1 MVTPLSRNWG
11 LWIRFDGCN
20 RLRSKLEDG
29 AVYLS
34 IERFCA
40 VEGDG
45 KELAKLWVWM
55 KTTEQTPFLASVSEA
70 HESDYACMR
79 HRRGHAG
86 DAVSNTRSTCWE
98 GRHLIWT
105 PDRGKDMRQLSW
117 D

>member
-1 MVTPLSRNWG
+1 MAA
-11 LWIRFDGCN
+11 IAF
-20 RLRSKLEDG
+20 RSKLEDG

-45 KELAKLWVWM
+45 KELAKLWVWVKIAEQTCQRGYERLSFSGRTVVKKVDSALSARL

-86 DAVSNTRSTCWE
+86 DAVSNTRSTC
-98 GRHLIWT
+98 
-105 PDRGKDMRQLSW
+105 
-117 D
+117 

>member
-1 MVTPLSRNWG
+1 VELEATGGPNVIDPIVAKIAADPVPRCT
-11 LWIRFDGCN
+11 F
-20 RLRSKLEDG
+20 RSKLDG

-86 DAVSNTRSTCWE
+86 DAVSNTRSTC
-98 GRHLIWT
+98 
-105 PDRGKDMRQLSW
+105 
-117 D
+117 

>member
-1 MVTPLSRNWG
+1 
-11 LWIRFDGCN
+11 
-20 RLRSKLEDG
+20 
-29 AVYLS
+29 VYLS

-86 DAVSNTRSTCWE
+86 DAVSNTRSTC
-98 GRHLIWT
+98 
-105 PDRGKDMRQLSW
+105 
-117 D
+117 

>member
-1 MVTPLSRNWG
+1 M
-11 LWIRFDGCN
+11 RFDGCN

-86 DAVSNTRSTCWE
+86 DTVSTTRSTC
-98 GRHLIWT
+98 
-105 PDRGKDMRQLSW
+105 
-117 D
+117 